1 MTTTAH
7 GMVGLVLRF
16 TPINAVQIPC
26 GANAIAIATS
36 AVRASA
42 KIRFRGISDRPRLE
56 PGRCVRGD
64 KRSDRSPSG
73 GRTGIRNE
81 WSRRGNPAEQY
92 AQIARSGYPGV
103 SRRQRLEGSPR
114 SYR

>member
-16 TPINAVQIPC
+16 TTINADQIPC
-26 GANAIAIATS
+26 GANAIASATS
-36 AVRASA
+36 AVRASV

-56 PGRCVRGD
+56 PGGCVRGN
-64 KRSDRSPSG
+64 KRSDGNPSG

-92 AQIARSGYPGV
+92 AQMARSGVPGV
-103 SRRQRLEGSPR
+103 AVGGGEWLNALI
-114 SYR
+114 